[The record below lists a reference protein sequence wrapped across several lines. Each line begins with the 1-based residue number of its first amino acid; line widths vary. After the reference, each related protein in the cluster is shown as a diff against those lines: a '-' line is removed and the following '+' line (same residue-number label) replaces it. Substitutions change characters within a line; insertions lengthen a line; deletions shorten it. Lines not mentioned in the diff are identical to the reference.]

1 MLLPKLC
8 QIINHLEMMAPQK
21 KWINIPLYNSIMKS
35 YRNWELSISPK
46 QAVKNSYRKKDKNK
60 KLIKDWRPI
69 SLLNVDIRLIS
80 KVVAERII
88 KLLPSLISKNQT
100 VYVKG
105 KFISKGD
112 RLISD
117 ILEIFDNLKI
127 KNF

>member
-1 MLLPKLC
+1 
-8 QIINHLEMMAPQK
+8 MMAPQK